1 MNDGRAAVAFWQIV
15 ARFSLSVRGK
25 VLFLRMGSY
34 IIRKTIKMRNYKLE
48 IRNEKYEETGTY

>member
-25 VLFLRMGSY
+25 VLFLQMGGY
-34 IIRKTIKMRNYKLE
+34 NEKLE
-48 IRNEKYEETGTY
+48 MRNEKYEETGTY

>member
-25 VLFLRMGSY
+25 VLFLQMGAY
-34 IIRKTIKMRNYKLE
+34 IMRN
-48 IRNEKYEETGTY
+48 

>member
-25 VLFLRMGSY
+25 VLFLPY
-34 IIRKTIKMRNYKLE
+34 IIRNYKLE
-48 IRNEKYEETGTY
+48 MRNEKYEETGTY